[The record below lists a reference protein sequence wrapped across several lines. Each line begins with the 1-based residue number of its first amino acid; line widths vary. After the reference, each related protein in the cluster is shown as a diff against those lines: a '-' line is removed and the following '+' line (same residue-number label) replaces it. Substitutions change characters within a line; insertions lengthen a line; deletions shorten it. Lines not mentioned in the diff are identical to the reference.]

1 MKLLNIEVSPNG
13 ENSSSRQASRHLLE
27 KFKKDIPGISIT
39 TRDLDAQPIPH
50 LRRADIGAAFTPAE
64 ARSLEQQEVI
74 KFSDQLVDELLA
86 SDVIIISTP
95 VWNFG
100 LPSVLKAWVDHIV
113 RVGRTFSFSSEGP
126 KGLVPSKKVYVV
138 VSSGSVFSKG
148 PYAVNDHFVRSISG
162 ILGFIGLTDIE
173 IIRVEGTANPAT
185 TADVVAAAKSNIDS
199 MKLLQAT

>member
-50 LRRADIGAAFTPAE
+50 LSRADIGAAFTPAE
-64 ARSLEQQEVI
+64 ARTPEQQQVI

-100 LPSVLKAWVDHIV
+100 LPSVLKA
-113 RVGRTFSFSSEGP
+113 
-126 KGLVPSKKVYVV
+126 
-138 VSSGSVFSKG
+138 
-148 PYAVNDHFVRSISG
+148 
-162 ILGFIGLTDIE
+162 GLTKSFESAAPSPFPLKDLKAWSPQ
-173 IIRVEGTANPAT
+173 RKSTWSCL
-185 TADVVAAAKSNIDS
+185 AAAFFPKAP
-199 MKLLQAT
+199 MP